1 MTLFFAFLYMAFDLL
16 CDISPASR
24 GWKIRARIARMW
36 DYTGTADDLPPMHV
50 DLVLVDEKV
59 YLISP
64 NAGHLYIPCPI

>member
-1 MTLFFAFLYMAFDLL
+1 
-16 CDISPASR
+16 
-24 GWKIRARIARMW
+24 MW
-36 DYTGTADDLPPMHV
+36 DYTGTANDVPPMHV

>member
-1 MTLFFAFLYMAFDLL
+1 MAFDLL

-24 GWKIRARIARMW
+24 GWKIRASRMW
-36 DYTGTADDLPPMHV
+36 DYTGTADDLPPIHV
-50 DLVLVDEKV
+50 DLVLIDEKV